1 MMTIFYSCYE
11 YIKIIFTIVVNT
23 IGVLIDIPIALLTLY
38 SLAGAFMPY
47 QTLEQNLAQ
56 LLMFLT
62 CVSYWVW
69 KYLTR
74 NEEVSF
80 WKIF

>member
-1 MMTIFYSCYE
+1 MPMNSFYK
-11 YIKIIFTIVVNT
+11 YIKMTFSVVMDS
-23 IGVLIDIPIALLTLY
+23 IGVLVELLIALIAVY

-47 QTLEQNLAQ
+47 QTLEQNLAE

-62 CVSYWVW
+62 CVTYWLW

-74 NEEVSF
+74 NDEVSF
-80 WKIF
+80 WSSF